1 MDIKPY
7 QMYTTLE
14 IHPNIID
21 FYAKGQ
27 FTLKS

>member
-1 MDIKPY
+1 MDIKPD

-21 FYAKGQ
+21 FYTKGQ